1 MALLDR
7 LLTKLQTQGSR
18 VLIFSQMTRMLD
30 ILEDYCY
37 FKQYQYC
44 RIDGQT
50 SGDVREASMVN
61 INFFHINNIFNRMNS
76 IEKEVKSSFSCYQQE
91 QVV

>member
-7 LLTKLQTQGSR
+7 LLTKLKAQGSR

-50 SGDVREASMVN
+50 SGDVREASMV
-61 INFFHINNIFNRMNS
+61 S
-76 IEKEVKSSFSCYQQE
+76 I
-91 QVV
+91 